1 MHPFQMYSLVEQRQ
15 QALLREAEAMRT
27 VDRLSSIA
35 RKKVKRQQLW
45 YQVLSLPLPV
55 YDGQTIALAE
65 AFTYD
70 WLRRR
75 TKSLLLTSIG
85 AAFGLGVLAGGWLDN
100 RMALFPTLLIGA
112 VLLLMGCIP
121 VLLCGLV
128 FLKKR
133 VSLL

>member
-1 MHPFQMYSLVEQRQ
+1 MHPLQMYSSVEQRR
-15 QALLREAEAMRT
+15 QALLREAEAVRT
-27 VDRLSSIA
+27 ADRLSAIEQ
-35 RKKVKRQQLW
+35 KKIKHRQLW

-55 YDGQTIALAE
+55 YDGQAIGLAE

-75 TKSLLLTSIG
+75 TKSLLLTILG

-100 RMALFPTLLIGA
+100 RTMLIPTLLIGA
-112 VLLLMGCIP
+112 FILLMACIP
-121 VLLCGLV
+121 VLLRGLV

>member
-1 MHPFQMYSLVEQRQ
+1 MHPLQMHPLVEQRR

-27 VDRLSSIA
+27 ADRLSSIK
-35 RKKVKRQQLW
+35 RKKAKRQQLW

-55 YDGQTIALAE
+55 YDGQAIGLAE

-75 TKSLLLTSIG
+75 TKSLLLTILG
-85 AAFGLGVLAGGWLDN
+85 AAFGLGMLAGGWLDI

-112 VLLLMGCIP
+112 VVLLMACIP
-121 VLLCGLV
+121 VLLRGLV

-133 VSLL
+133 VPLL